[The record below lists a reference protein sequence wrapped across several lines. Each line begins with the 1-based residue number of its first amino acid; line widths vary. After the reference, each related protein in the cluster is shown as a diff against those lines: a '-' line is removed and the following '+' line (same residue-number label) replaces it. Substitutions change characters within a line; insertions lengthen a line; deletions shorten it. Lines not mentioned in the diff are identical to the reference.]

1 MAERA
6 ATYGE
11 VFRVPEFRALF
22 CAQAF
27 SILGD
32 QLARVALS
40 VLVFHRSGSPLL
52 TALTYALTY
61 LPWALGGPLL
71 STLADRYPR
80 RTVMLT
86 CDLLRAL
93 LVLPMALPQTPIW
106 LLLALVFAAEL
117 FTPPFES
124 ARAALLPDVLIGD
137 RYVVGSAIGN
147 ISMQAGQ
154 VLGFL
159 AGGAIVAAVSARL
172 GLLVDAGSFA
182 ASALIVWR
190 GVARRPAPAPEGE
203 VRPSLFGSMAEGAR
217 IVFGHPTL
225 RALLLLALVGAT
237 TTAIPEALAVPYA
250 HALGGGPLEVG
261 LLLAANPVGAVLGGT
276 ALARFCSPARRVRL
290 MRPLALLS
298 GAALIPCL
306 THPGLAVT
314 VGLWVLSGVGLSYQL
329 PANASF
335 MATVREDARG
345 RAFGLAITSIN
356 LAIGLGSLLAG
367 VAAQAGAPTVV
378 VGIDGAIGLAGIAVV
393 WVTARG
399 NLAQVSTSV
408 RGHVGDG
415 SARVVA

>member
-1 MAERA
+1 MADRA

-11 VFRVPEFRALF
+11 VFRVPEFQALF
-22 CAQAF
+22 SAQAL

-61 LPWALGGPLL
+61 LPWAIGGPML

-80 RTVMLT
+80 RTVMLV
-86 CDLLRAL
+86 CDLLRVVL
-93 LVLPMALPQTPIW
+93 ILPMALPRAPIW
-106 LLLALVFAAEL
+106 LLLALIFAAEL

-124 ARAALLPDVLIGD
+124 ARAALLPDVLTGD

-159 AGGAIVAAVSARL
+159 AGGAIVAVLSARL
-172 GLLVDAGSFA
+172 GLLVDAASFA

-190 GVARRPAPAPEGE
+190 CVSHRPAPA
-203 VRPSLFGSMAEGAR
+203 RATDHQLSMFGSMTEGAR
-217 IVFGHPTL
+217 IVFGDPAL

-237 TTAIPEALAVPYA
+237 ATALPEALAVPYV

-261 LLLAANPVGAVLGGT
+261 LLLAANPVGAVIGGA

-290 MRPLALLS
+290 MRPLALLCC
-298 GAALIPCL
+298 AALIPCL
-306 THPGLAVT
+306 THPGLVVT
-314 VGLWVLSGVGLSYQL
+314 VGLWVLSGIGLSYQL

-335 MATVREDARG
+335 MATVREEARG
-345 RAFGLAITSIN
+345 RAFGMAIASIN
-356 LAIGLGSLLAG
+356 LGIGLGSLLAG
-367 VAAQAGAPTVV
+367 VAAQASTPTTV

-393 WVTARG
+393 WMTARST
-399 NLAQVSTSV
+399 LAQVSTSV
-408 RGHVGDG
+408 RGRVGEG